1 MKTKNELYEA
11 ENKLYTAED
20 DMNKKTKYI
29 DESKKKIR
37 EKFNYQNTI
46 VTELESKLNE
56 KNKNIKFI

>member
-20 DMNKKTKYI
+20 DMNKKQNI
-29 DESKKKIR
+29 LMNQKKIR

-56 KNKNIKFI
+56 KNKNIKYI

>member
-29 DESKKKIR
+29 DESEKKFEKSLIIKI
-37 EKFNYQNTI
+37 
-46 VTELESKLNE
+46 L
-56 KNKNIKFI
+56 